1 MVERID
7 QIWAEKAA
15 GEKELDETQEHK
27 RKYKTGCR
35 VYDGFI
41 EQLLEK
47 IGRGFLQGTVSS
59 YQQDQTER
67 QQVEADQAVAEQKT
81 VTQEFENKFTNLEMT
96 QTCDK
101 VKQIMSD
108 QITELAETKAQQHAN
123 MLAYARDE
131 IEMRKLAL

>member
-1 MVERID
+1 M
-7 QIWAEKAA
+7 
-15 GEKELDETQEHK
+15 
-27 RKYKTGCR
+27 
-35 VYDGFI
+35 YDGFI